1 MIGSIKMIGSIVT
14 MALNP
19 VAIELG
25 GLKIYWY
32 AIFILTGI
40 VVATAISI
48 YEGKRIG
55 INTNT
60 ILDIILYGVPISIIG
75 TRLYYVLFNLDDYDT
90 FLDVVSINEGGLA
103 IHGGIIT
110 AAIFGLVFSKIKKLS
125 ILLLVDLAAPAFLIA
140 QAIGRWGNFM
150 NQEAHG
156 PKVPGATLSEQAAYL
171 QSKFIPDFIIE
182 QMTIDGVIYHPTFL
196 YESIWNVIGFIILII
211 LRRTKMLLIGELALL
226 YVIWYSIGR
235 FFIEGLRTDS
245 LMLGDIKFAQ
255 LISILGIVVAIT
267 VFVIRRILAYKPIY
281 YYEVV
286 EAKGIENIKHS
297 NETYNEL

>member
-1 MIGSIKMIGSIVT
+1 MIGSIVT

-286 EAKGIENIKHS
+286 EAKGIENIRHS